1 MESTKS
7 FKMAENQFRSMSVF
21 SYFTSELT
29 RGYLLEREEEKYA
42 QKRQRVYTF
51 MKTPRELE
59 KFSTYGFFQCLDAF
73 LFIFTF
79 LPLRILLAVLK
90 IFTVPCGF
98 MRSRKF
104 LEPAQI
110 CDILKGII
118 LVVCSFIMTHIDTSM
133 MYHLVRGQATI
144 KLYVFFNMLDMAD
157 RLLSNFGHDIL
168 DALFWTATEPRGKK
182 REHIGTLP
190 HLLIAIIYV
199 IIHCM
204 LILFQATVLNVAFN
218 SHNKSLLVIMMSNN
232 FVEIKSN
239 LFKKVDASHLYQI
252 ACSDVKERFHY
263 VILLSVVCVR
273 NMNEVSW
280 DIEHLWVLLPDALM
294 VLVSE
299 ILVDWGK
306 HAFILKFNEIPAD
319 VYREF
324 KVKLALDM
332 ATSRQSQAFTDH
344 SDLVSRRMG
353 LTPLPLACLLYR
365 ILTKSI
371 PVSTYMHYS
380 ILFVLYLCLMSFK
393 VLNSII
399 LLGHS
404 YTVIENYDKEN
415 QSASSPN
422 EEQEQPEPANQKSS
436 PAADSAPSVVNHK
449 THERTASFDEKLS
462 GNFSQILAAD
472 SYTELTQVRTD
483 TAIEQTRGF
492 KVKSAKLADSESEDE
507 IQSIPND
514 SESGSH
520 DNILTS
526 PDVSHAQYIL
536 TGSQPNFTQNA
547 SGDTQSSNESL
558 ANSPY
563 DQIKSSQNSLEESG
577 PGGDTPKQF
586 HGHSVFQRSH
596 RGIFMNFGVGKR
608 SGSSIS
614 LPETVGIQEC
624 SEQEECSP
632 VEETVHVFP
641 DKTEKVE

>member
-1 MESTKS
+1 MDPPKS
-7 FKMAENQFRSMSVF
+7 YKAAENQFKSMSVW

-42 QKRQRVYTF
+42 QKRERVYTF

-59 KFSTYGFFQCLDAF
+59 KFSIYGFFQCLDAF

-90 IFTVPCGF
+90 IFTLPCGF

-168 DALFWTATEPRGKK
+168 DALFWTATEPRGKR

-190 HLLIAIIYV
+190 HLLIAIVYV

-204 LILFQATVLNVAFN
+204 LIMFQATVLNVAFN

-239 LFKKVDASHLYQI
+239 LFKKVDVSHLYQI

-263 VILLSVVCVR
+263 VILLAVVCVR
-273 NMNEVSW
+273 NMNEVAW
-280 DIEHLWVLLPDALM
+280 DIDHLWVLLPDALM
-294 VLVSE
+294 VLLSE
-299 ILVDWGK
+299 VLVDWGK

-365 ILTKSI
+365 ILSKSV
-371 PVSTYMHYS
+371 PLSTYMDFT
-380 ILFVLYLCLMSFK
+380 ILFLLYLCLMSFK
-393 VLNSII
+393 VFNSIV

-404 YTVIENYDKEN
+404 YMVIENYDKEN
-415 QSASSPN
+415 HSASSPN
-422 EEQEQPEPANQKSS
+422 EDQEQKTESTNQRPASVEDHAPTLSNQ
-436 PAADSAPSVVNHK
+436 K
-449 THERTASFDEKLS
+449 THERTASYDEKIS
-462 GNFSQILAAD
+462 RNFSQIFSAD
-472 SYTELTQVRTD
+472 SYTELTQVQSD
-483 TAIEQTRGF
+483 TAIEQTGGF
-492 KVKSAKLADSESEDE
+492 SLKGAKLDYNESDDDVRSVPNNNKSASYVESK
-507 IQSIPND
+507 
-514 SESGSH
+514 
-520 DNILTS
+520 S
-526 PDVSHAQYIL
+526 PDLAEKSVSCENIKYSYEKHDV
-536 TGSQPNFTQNA
+536 TGKETNITQNA
-547 SGDTQSSNESL
+547 IGRFT
-558 ANSPY
+558 
-563 DQIKSSQNSLEESG
+563 I
-577 PGGDTPKQF
+577 
-586 HGHSVFQRSH
+586 
-596 RGIFMNFGVGKR
+596 
-608 SGSSIS
+608 
-614 LPETVGIQEC
+614 IQ
-624 SEQEECSP
+624 
-632 VEETVHVFP
+632 
-641 DKTEKVE
+641 

>member
-1 MESTKS
+1 MVTIKS
-7 FKMAENQFRSMSVF
+7 AEEAENNLRSMSVL

-29 RGYLLEREEEKYA
+29 RGYKLEREEEKYA

-59 KFSTYGFFQCLDAF
+59 KFSIYGFFQCLDAF

-98 MRSRKF
+98 IRSRKV
-104 LEPAQI
+104 LDSAQI

-118 LVVCSFIMTHIDTSM
+118 LVVCSFIMTSIDTSM

-144 KLYVFFNMLDMAD
+144 KLYVFYNMLDMAD

-182 REHIGTLP
+182 REHLGTLP

-199 IIHCM
+199 IIHTL

-239 LFKKVDASHLYQI
+239 LFKKVDVSHLYQI
-252 ACSDVKERFHY
+252 SCSDVKERFHY
-263 VILLSVVCVR
+263 VILLSVVCIR
-273 NMNEVSW
+273 NMNEVAW
-280 DIEHLWVLLPDALM
+280 DIEHLWVLLPDAVM
-294 VLVSE
+294 VLISE
-299 ILVDWGK
+299 VFVDWGK

-319 VYREF
+319 VYSEF

-332 ATSRQSQAFTDH
+332 ATSRETQAFTDH

-365 ILTKSI
+365 ILSKS
-371 PVSTYMHYS
+371 VHLSTYMDYT

-393 VLNSII
+393 VFNSII

-404 YTVIENYDKEN
+404 YKVIQNYDKEN
-415 QSASSPN
+415 QPESPTN
-422 EEQEQPEPANQKSS
+422 EEQEKPKPTNQNDTS
-436 PAADSAPSVVNHK
+436 AADCVSVSSFNK
-449 THERTASFDEKLS
+449 THARTASCEEKLPV
-462 GNFSQILAAD
+462 NFSQIFAAD
-472 SYTELTQVRTD
+472 SFSDFTQVRTD
-483 TAIEQTRGF
+483 TPIERTKGF
-492 KVKSAKLADSESEDE
+492 LMKGAKLAHTESDISEEDNQSVPNDSAYVQNENAGESHEDSENQQIFTFGQSLPESTENLASPQGDQSQNSQISSDSAKL
-507 IQSIPND
+507 
-514 SESGSH
+514 
-520 DNILTS
+520 
-526 PDVSHAQYIL
+526 PD
-536 TGSQPNFTQNA
+536 
-547 SGDTQSSNESL
+547 DTNQTFQG
-558 ANSPY
+558 A
-563 DQIKSSQNSLEESG
+563 
-577 PGGDTPKQF
+577 T
-586 HGHSVFQRSH
+586 VFQRSQ
-596 RGIFMNFGVGKR
+596 RSFFMNFGLSNM

-614 LPETVGIQEC
+614 LPETVGLPEC
-624 SEQEECSP
+624 SSQDKTTLARESSQACS
-632 VEETVHVFP
+632 